1 MSHPISA
8 IIFDIGNVLIQWDM
22 RLLYRELFA
31 DEESIERFIVET
43 DLWNWNIEQDRG
55 RDWVVAED
63 ELVGKFP
70 HYESEIKA
78 FRARW
83 HEMVPGEISGSV
95 TIKESLQK
103 QGVPLYAITNFAA
116 DTFVE
121 AQQRFPFL
129 YEFKDIV
136 VSAKEGLIKPD
147 AAIYQVLLERNDLR
161 AEECLFIDDSAVNIE
176 GARQV
181 GLQTHHFTK
190 PELLGEDL
198 RSRGFMV

>member
-31 DEESIERFIVET
+31 DEEAIERFIVET

-147 AAIYQVLLERNDLR
+147 AAIYQVLLERNGLR

-190 PELLGEDL
+190 SELLGEDL
-198 RSRGFMV
+198 RTRGFVV